1 MQPMHHL
8 QASLNG
14 AQISRR
20 LQARPDLGI
29 YQVAVADMTN
39 MGGPNAGS
47 ITAAL
52 FLEEFTDGIPWAH
65 VDIASTAQQPTERT
79 WRNKGASGFG
89 ARLLVELATR
99 FESPR
104 TGP

>member
-29 YQVAVADMTN
+29 YQVAVAEMTTLVATVE
-39 MGGPNAGS
+39 G
-47 ITAAL
+47 AAVKRP
-52 FLEEFTDGIPWAH
+52 G
-65 VDIASTAQQPTERT
+65 
-79 WRNKGASGFG
+79 
-89 ARLLVELATR
+89 TR
-99 FESPR
+99 
-104 TGP
+104 